1 MTRTALE
8 PKPVLPMPIRA
19 KPYRHQT
26 EAFNFVCG
34 RFGLANTTPSRGDE
48 RQVMSMS
55 SINAS
60 RGCALLMEM

>member
-1 MTRTALE
+1 
-8 PKPVLPMPIRA
+8 MPIRA
-19 KPYRHQT
+19 KPYRHQV

-34 RFGLANTTPSRGDE
+34 RFGLANTNPAPGDE
-48 RQVMSMS
+48 RQVMPMS

>member
-1 MTRTALE
+1 MTQTTPE
-8 PKPVLPMPIRA
+8 PRPLLPMPIRA
-19 KPYRHQT
+19 KPYRHQV

-34 RFGLANTTPSRGDE
+34 RFGLANTNPTPGDE
-48 RQVMSMS
+48 RQVMPMS

>member
-1 MTRTALE
+1 
-8 PKPVLPMPIRA
+8 MPIRA
-19 KPYRHQT
+19 KPYRHQI

-34 RFGLANTTPSRGDE
+34 TFGLANTTPSRGDE

>member
-19 KPYRHQT
+19 KPYRHQIK
-26 EAFNFVCG
+26 AFNFVCG
-34 RFGLANTTPSRGDE
+34 RFGLANTTPSQGDE